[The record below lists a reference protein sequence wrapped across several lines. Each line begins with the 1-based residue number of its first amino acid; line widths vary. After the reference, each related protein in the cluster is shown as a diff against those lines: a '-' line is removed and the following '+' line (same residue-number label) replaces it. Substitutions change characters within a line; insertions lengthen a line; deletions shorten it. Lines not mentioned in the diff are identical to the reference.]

1 MSHVTSL
8 PVKTGSYASNNIR
21 KHSGRMQKTVACVDV
36 YTCTKVGHI
45 ICVKEHIG
53 NTQLR
58 RGDAWEK
65 VLERDEYGNTILY
78 YAALCHQLEIA
89 RYILDRFPCFILE
102 ERDYRAA
109 SNNTLHTLLKQT
121 RKKQFKAVSVI
132 EQAILPYLYRPGS
145 RLMLQAEA
153 RFAEMALEQETD
165 D

>member
-1 MSHVTSL
+1 MWL
-8 PVKTGSYASNNIR
+8 QGPRPKEP
-21 KHSGRMQKTVACVDV
+21 VACVDV

-53 NTQLR
+53 NTRLR

-89 RYILDRFPCFILE
+89 RYILEWFPCFVLE

-109 SNNTLHTLLKQT
+109 SNNALHTLLKQT
-121 RKKQFKAVSVI
+121 RKNQIKAASVI
-132 EQAILPYLYRPGS
+132 EQAVLPYLYRPGS
-145 RLMLQAEA
+145 QLMLQAEA
-153 RFAEMALEQETD
+153 RFAKMAVEQETD
-165 D
+165 GD